1 MIDKLLRK
9 LELYLLSKTRN
20 KGYCIW
26 DKAAIRIDDL
36 RTWIKY
42 RG

>member
-1 MIDKLLRK
+1 MLDKLLRK
-9 LELYLLSKTRN
+9 LQLFCLSKTRN

-26 DKAAIRIDDL
+26 DNIAMRVDDI
-36 RTWIKY
+36 RTWLKY